1 MSQVLGNEVS
11 GNEVSGSRVSLWE
24 KLAAIVRRDVLT
36 TVRYRNGFILSA
48 FGIVLEMFAFF
59 FLSRAIG
66 PAFRPEGVDY
76 FAFLVVGSGFYTF
89 LIAGVQAFL
98 STVQEAQQT
107 GTLEVLLTTSTP
119 APVLI
124 FLSAFSAFAGKL
136 ANLGIFLAVGFFVFR
151 APLPH
156 PNLPG
161 VIIVFLLS
169 LFMAL
174 ALGIIAAA
182 LQIAVQKGSAV
193 IWALGSVWFLTGT
206 LFSVDSL
213 PLPLRWLAWCI
224 PVTHSLTGMRG
235 ALLLGK
241 STAALAPEILWLCAA
256 VAVMVP
262 ASLGIL
268 SWVLSR
274 GRREGTLSAY

>member
-1 MSQVLGNEVS
+1 M
-11 GNEVSGSRVSLWE
+11 SRVALGE
-24 KLAAIVRRDVLT
+24 KLAAIVRRDLLM
-36 TVRYRNGFILSA
+36 TVRYRNGFILAAVGVSA
-48 FGIVLEMFAFF
+48 EMLAFF
-59 FLSRAIG
+59 YLARAIG
-66 PAFRPEGVDY
+66 PSFRPEGIDY

-89 LIAGVQAFL
+89 LITGVQAFL

-136 ANLGIFLAVGFFVFR
+136 ANLILFLAVGLFIFR
-151 APLPH
+151 VPVIH
-156 PNLPG
+156 PNVVG
-161 VIIVFLLS
+161 VTIIFLLS
-169 LFMAL
+169 LGVAL
-174 ALGIIAAA
+174 ALGIFAAA

-193 IWALGSVWFLTGT
+193 IWLLGSVWFLTGT
-206 LFSVDSL
+206 IFSVSSL
-213 PLPLRWLAWCI
+213 PLLLRWAAWWI

-241 STAALAPEILWLCAA
+241 STADLAPEIGWLGAA
-256 VAVMVP
+256 VLVLVP
-262 ASLGIL
+262 ASLGAF

-274 GRREGTLSAY
+274 GRQEGTLSAY

>member
-1 MSQVLGNEVS
+1 MSQVS
-11 GNEVSGSRVSLWE
+11 PTAIATITPTVSLTE
-24 KLAAIVRRDVLT
+24 KLVAIVRRDILT
-36 TVRYRNGFILSA
+36 TVRYRNGFILGA
-48 FGIVLEMFAFF
+48 VGIIAEMFAFYY
-59 FLSRAIG
+59 LARAIG
-66 PAFRPEGVDY
+66 PGFRPEGVDY

-124 FLSAFSAFAGKL
+124 FLSAFSAFAGKMM
-136 ANLGIFLAVGFFVFR
+136 NLVLFLGVGVLVFR

-156 PNLPG
+156 PNLLG
-161 VIIVFLLS
+161 VVIVFLLS
-169 LFMAL
+169 LGVAL
-174 ALGIIAAA
+174 ALGVLAAA
-182 LQIAVQKGSAV
+182 LQIAIQKGSV
-193 IWALGSVWFLTGT
+193 VVWALGSVWFLTGT

-213 PLPLRWLAWCI
+213 PLPFRWVAWCI

-241 STAALAPEILWLCAA
+241 STAELAPEILWLVVA

-262 ASLGIL
+262 ASLGFF
-268 SWVLSR
+268 SWVLGR

>member
-1 MSQVLGNEVS
+1 VS
-11 GNEVSGSRVSLWE
+11 HVSLTE

-36 TVRYRNGFILSA
+36 TIRYRNGFLLSA
-48 FGIVLEMFAFF
+48 VGVLAEVVAFRY
-59 FLSRAIG
+59 LARAIG

-76 FAFLVVGSGFYTF
+76 FPFLVVGSGFFTF
-89 LIAGVQAFL
+89 LITGVQAFL

-107 GTLEVLLTTSTP
+107 GTLEVLLTTATP

-136 ANLGIFLAVGFFVFR
+136 ANLVLFLAVGLLLFR
-151 APLPH
+151 VPLLH
-156 PNLPG
+156 SNLLG
-161 VIIVFLLS
+161 VGLIFLLS
-169 LFMAL
+169 LAVAL
-174 ALGIIAAA
+174 ALGVFAAA

-193 IWALGSVWFLTGT
+193 IWLLGSVWFLTGT
-206 LFSVDSL
+206 IFPVGAL
-213 PLPLRWLAWCI
+213 PLPLRWAAWCI

-241 STAALAPEILWLCAA
+241 SMTDLAPEVLWLGVAALAL
-256 VAVMVP
+256 VP
-262 ASLGIL
+262 ASLGFF
-268 SWVLSR
+268 SWVLRR